1 MYKLASEYV
10 KNFVIC
16 LDLLFYFV
24 PNLQLIL
31 SVRVF
36 LADHIVMP
44 GYHIGDA
51 LPNKNK
57 ENING
62 QKCQKIDV

>member
-10 KNFVIC
+10 KNSVIC
-16 LDLLFYFV
+16 LVLLFSLFPTCNWYCTLGSFGGA
-24 PNLQLIL
+24 QCD
-31 SVRVF
+31 
-36 LADHIVMP
+36 A

-57 ENING
+57 
-62 QKCQKIDV
+62 KKR